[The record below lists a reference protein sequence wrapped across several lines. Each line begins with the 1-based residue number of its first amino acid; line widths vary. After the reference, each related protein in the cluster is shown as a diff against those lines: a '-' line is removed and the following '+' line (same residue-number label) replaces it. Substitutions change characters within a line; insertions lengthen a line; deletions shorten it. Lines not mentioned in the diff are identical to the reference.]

1 MNWMEFVSSIVK
13 SIIWPIAITIIIIML
28 KNPVSNLISTL
39 AKIKYKDWEFEFV
52 INKKLDSITE
62 QISEK
67 QSEDTDGR
75 VDNLTPVTNMSN
87 KSFVEFDK
95 NIRKFTNRYKDNVS
109 QIKKSISFLNET
121 IDDLYKKTVT
131 KEELKNISTLEK
143 IDQLISKGN
152 LTKDHKR
159 IYLEM
164 VTLSNDI
171 YFTANLHTVEKFIT
185 NISLFAEKIKTIQV
199 EKKPES

>member
-1 MNWMEFVSSIVK
+1 MEFVSSIVK